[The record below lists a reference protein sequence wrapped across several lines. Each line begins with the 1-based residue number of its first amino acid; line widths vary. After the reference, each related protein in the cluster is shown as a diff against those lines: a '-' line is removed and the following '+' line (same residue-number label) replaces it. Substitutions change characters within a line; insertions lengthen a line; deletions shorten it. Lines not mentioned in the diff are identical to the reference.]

1 MQLFE
6 LNDEVWG
13 IDPVVNKFHHCR
25 GKVVAVHTSGDGHA
39 VYIVG
44 FDDIGNC
51 LVTDDQ
57 ITKQIMGVDDVR
69 T

>member
-1 MQLFE
+1 MFE

-25 GKVVAVHTSGDGHA
+25 GKVVATHTSTNGHPL
-39 VYIVG
+39 YIVD

-51 LVTDDQ
+51 LVTDEQ
-57 ITKQIMGVDDVR
+57 ITKHLDGDKYAGA
-69 T
+69 